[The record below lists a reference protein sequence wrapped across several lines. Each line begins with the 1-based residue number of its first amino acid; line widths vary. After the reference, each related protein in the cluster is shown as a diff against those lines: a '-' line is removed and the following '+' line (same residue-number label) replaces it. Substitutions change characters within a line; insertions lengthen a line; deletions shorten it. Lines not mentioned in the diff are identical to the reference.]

1 MIQRFGAPR
10 MKGEGAIHPEFHLVN
25 IFQELVALGNLIVGI
40 PYFFIPAAELN
51 AALEMD
57 DGFFESPEIL
67 ETLAEIKVR
76 ARILRVLCNFLGQQ
90 TDIALELVGFT
101 TTVVLIINIE
111 YFVGNLF
118 SGIA

>member
-1 MIQRFGAPR
+1 MIQWFCASR
-10 MKGEGAIHPEFHLVN
+10 MKGECAIHPKFHLAD

-40 PYFFIPAAELN
+40 PYFLIPTTEFN
-51 AALEMD
+51 AAFEMNN
-57 DGFFESPEIL
+57 GFLESPEIL

-76 ARILRVLCNFLGQQ
+76 TRILWILCNFLSQQ

-101 TTVVLIINIE
+101 TTVVLIVNVE
-111 YFVGNLF
+111 GLVGNLF